1 MEEALKVEREA
12 TLSSQERDTNQGTI
26 TYELLCEFNLALL
39 AKRVV
44 V

>member
-12 TLSSQERDTNQGTI
+12 TLSSQERDTNQGTT

-39 AKRVV
+39 ANWVV